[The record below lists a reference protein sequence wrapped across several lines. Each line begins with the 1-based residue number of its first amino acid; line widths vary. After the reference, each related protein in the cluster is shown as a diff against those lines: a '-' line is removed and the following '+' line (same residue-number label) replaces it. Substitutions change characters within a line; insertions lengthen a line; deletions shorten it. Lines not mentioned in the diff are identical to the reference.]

1 MQRWERR
8 ARRWLFRAEERR
20 ARRKASSPGKHG
32 LANARAE
39 EPSVEDEPTVIPLS
53 PGDAP
58 ALSADEDGIAIAA

>member
-1 MQRWERR
+1 VAVQSRR
-8 ARRWLFRAEERR
+8 A
-20 ARRKASSPGKHG
+20 PGKTEG
-32 LANARAE
+32 FFAWETWAGEREAE